1 MDEIFGFEKR
11 FYSAWG
17 LEAVFSPSG
26 GPFYIREPSRQD
38 EKVLM

>member
-1 MDEIFGFEKR
+1 MDEIFRFEKM
-11 FYSAWG
+11 FYNAWV

-38 EKVLM
+38 ERVLM